1 MEGFWR
7 LRAWVNSP
15 FSGVTEAGPEEGRD
29 PPSLPSK
36 AEAEGERIKAQ
47 GLLLSPKL
55 GHFNLELK

>member
-1 MEGFWR
+1 M
-7 LRAWVNSP
+7 NSP

-29 PPSLPSK
+29 PPSLPRK
-36 AEAEGERIKAQ
+36 AEAKGERIKAQ